1 MDVILVVMGC
11 LSENKNGEMP
21 MHKQGWD
28 DVVSPSY
35 LEGLAEIENIR
46 FEEKTKDDVHSIW
59 LSYWWLSDIYA
70 CADRSI
76 QDICIA
82 WYD

>member
-1 MDVILVVMGC
+1 MIGLDCIISHLRVLFGLSKNVMDVILVVMGC
-11 LSENKNGEMP
+11 LSENKNVEMP

-46 FEEKTKDDVHSIW
+46 FEEKTKDDVH
-59 LSYWWLSDIYA
+59 
-70 CADRSI
+70 
-76 QDICIA
+76 
-82 WYD
+82 

>member
-1 MDVILVVMGC
+1 MIGTYCIISNLRVLFGLSKSVMDVILVVMGC

-35 LEGLAEIENIR
+35 LEGLAEIENIWS
-46 FEEKTKDDVHSIW
+46 EEKKMMYIKFGWT
-59 LSYWWLSDIYA
+59 SDN
-70 CADRSI
+70 
-76 QDICIA
+76 
-82 WYD
+82 

>member
-1 MDVILVVMGC
+1 MIGTYCIISHLRVLFGLSKSVMDVILVVMGC

-59 LSYWWLSDIYA
+59 LS
-70 CADRSI
+70 
-76 QDICIA
+76 
-82 WYD
+82 

>member
-1 MDVILVVMGC
+1 MIGLDCIISHLKVLFGSSKSVMDVILVVMRC

-59 LSYWWLSDIYA
+59 LS
-70 CADRSI
+70 
-76 QDICIA
+76 
-82 WYD
+82 